1 MENIQIG
8 NTIEVK
14 ENAGLE
20 DFKGLTGKVTTIYAA
35 NGTEVNTAPFSK
47 ETNVHIDF
55 SNGHSQ
61 FFNCENLVLTA
72 QETTEPTA
80 TMEATVTIEYN
91 DGSLEEREH
100 FGGNLREVFEAFLE
114 QNKENTFEV
123 DDKITFHLIRA

>member
-1 MENIQIG
+1 MENIHVG

-14 ENAGLE
+14 NKAGLE
-20 DFKGLTGKVTTIYAA
+20 DLEGVFGKVTTIYAA
-35 NGTEVNTAPFSK
+35 NGTETNTAPFSK

-61 FFNCENLVLTA
+61 FFNCEDLVLTTP
-72 QETTEPTA
+72 ETAEPLG

-100 FGGNLREVFEAFLE
+100 YGNNLKEVLEAFLE

-123 DDKITFHLIRA
+123 DDKITFHLTKA